1 MTEKSDFY
9 KTSVSHL
16 KAWDEEFQRLNARR
30 AKLNAAAHAQYDK
43 RIEELRQNRDATFVK
58 LEELGTASEMA
69 WRDMKFGFD
78 EAWTSLKT
86 ALSHASSEFKKTKG
100 PGT

>member
-1 MTEKSDFY
+1 MTEKSDYY

-16 KAWDEEFQRLNARR
+16 KIWDEEFQRLNARR
-30 AKLNAAAHAQYDK
+30 VKLNAAAHAQYDK
-43 RIEELRQNRDATFVK
+43 RIAELRQNRDVTLVK

-69 WRDMKFGFD
+69 WRDMKQGFD
-78 EAWTSLKT
+78 EAWTSLST
-86 ALSHASSEFKKTKG
+86 ALRNASSEFKKTKG